1 MSNSDIGLMID
12 HYEISSKEFKEDLFK
27 ISWYMRGG
35 VSINDLMYNYSYED
49 REIMSKIIKD
59 NIELTKETRMPLL

>member
-1 MSNSDIGLMID
+1 MSNSDIGLMIED
-12 HYEISSKEFKEDLFK
+12 YDRYSKEFKENLFK

-35 VSINDLMYNYSYED
+35 VSINDLLYTYSFED
-49 REIMSKIIKD
+49 REIMSKIIKE